1 MRELLPRLA
10 GSAQIVVFSE
20 LLQPLVTLCQHM
32 TQSRDY
38 LAPTLT
44 EPTLRKYQV
53 LPGRMH
59 PEMNGLPA
67 SGYILSATRVL
78 ADDEPAPSRPKRRK
92 G

>member
-1 MRELLPRLA
+1 MLPRLA

-20 LLQPLVTLCQHM
+20 LLQPLVQLSQHM
-32 TQSRDY
+32 AQSRDY
-38 LAPTLT
+38 LAPSLT

-67 SGYILSATRVL
+67 SGFILSATRVIG
-78 ADDEPAPSRPKRRK
+78 DDEPAPARAGKRRRN
-92 G
+92 